1 MNFYDAFSRFG
12 LSSFQKQMRM
22 AKLVKGSKWSMDYAK
37 GVLWLEGIGQV
48 PVEIFGTWSNYDNSW
63 LWAWANESLQNSPIG
78 ASLEIFSYG
87 KTAGIPELTEDQIDL
102 QDGNAHEI
110 AMVSTGILGGFGYY
124 RCPYDGGA
132 GFVIIR
138 KWPFGPVSETISAS
152 EAVSTALDF
161 FNRFSCN
168 HRLALD
174 FFLKEKNFRM
184 LYENDSLTA
193 QDTKGRSLYAT
204 FDQGGNLLVI
214 ENDV

>member
-12 LSSFQKQMRM
+12 LSSFQKQMRL
-22 AKLVKGSKWSMDYAK
+22 ANLIKGSRWSMDYAK
-37 GVLWLEGIGQV
+37 GILWLEDLGQV
-48 PVEIFGTWSNYDNSW
+48 PVEIFGSWSSYDKSW
-63 LWAWANESLQNSPIG
+63 LWAWANESLQKSPIE

-87 KTAGIPELTEDQIDL
+87 KTEGIPELTAEEIDL
-102 QDGNAHEI
+102 QNGNPHEI
-110 AMVSTGILGGFGYY
+110 AMVASEILGGFGYF

-138 KWPFGPVSETISAS
+138 KWPFGPVSETIPAG
-152 EAVSTALDF
+152 EAVSIALDF

-174 FFLKEKNFRM
+174 FFLKERHFRVV
-184 LYENDSLTA
+184 YENDSLTA
-193 QDTKGRSLYAT
+193 HDTEGRSLYAT